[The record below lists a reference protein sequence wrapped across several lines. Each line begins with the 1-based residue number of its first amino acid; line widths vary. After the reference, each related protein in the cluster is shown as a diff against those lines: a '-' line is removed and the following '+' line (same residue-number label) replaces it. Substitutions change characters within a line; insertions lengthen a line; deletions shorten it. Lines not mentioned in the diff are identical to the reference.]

1 MIEPTQNRDGGGTE
15 IFLCRVDDIA
25 DGGSKGFVISKNES
39 GSEGGANRPFMVLRR
54 GQKVYVYVNRC
65 PHNRAPLDFTP
76 GKFLNH
82 DGAYIL
88 CSNHGALF
96 RIQDGFCVA
105 GPCAGDRLKA
115 VETIVK
121 DGAVYLLDESLSDS
135 RPWTQ
140 GQNSR

>member
-1 MIEPTQNRDGGGTE
+1 MIDPNQNRDGGGKET
-15 IFLCRVDDIA
+15 FLCRLDDIPE
-25 DGGSKGFVISKNES
+25 GGSKGFVVG
-39 GSEGGANRPFMVLRR
+39 GSERGSDGGAKRPFMVLRR

-76 GKFLNH
+76 GKFLSH

-105 GPCAGDRLKA
+105 GPCAGDRLA
-115 VETIVK
+115 AAQTAVK
-121 DGAVYLLDESLSDS
+121 DGVVYLLD
-135 RPWTQ
+135 
-140 GQNSR
+140 